1 MSKTL
6 NNLTNHCRTIH
17 FIGNFGKSIDKII
30 GEDLAALEAG
40 ELEELTQFH
49 GGFHGVT

>member
-30 GEDLAALEAG
+30 IEI
-40 ELEELTQFH
+40 T
-49 GGFHGVT
+49 VTS